1 MNRLLPAAF
10 AALLWLGACASPT
23 KKEAAASEKR
33 YPMRGE
39 VIRVE
44 AASQVA
50 NIKHE
55 KIGDWMDAMTMDFPV
70 KPKSELD
77 KIAPGDQIT
86 GTVVVKDMDY
96 YLTNITVV
104 KKAGH

>member
-10 AALLWLGACASPT
+10 AALLWLGGCTSPV
-23 KKEAAASEKR
+23 KKETAATEKR
-33 YPMRGE
+33 YEMRGE

-44 AASQVA
+44 PAAQIA
-50 NIKHE
+50 HIKHE

-96 YLTNITVV
+96 YLTDIKVI